1 MKNLANCKPS
11 EFLKQTYRIK
21 RSAEKW
27 LKDTDIMNIRNNLP
41 KLTPLTKDMTEE
53 ERVATFEENKR
64 KSSEQLRKNF
74 SDMLDQIMCEH
85 ADETLELLAL
95 CCFVEPENVDDY
107 SVDYYLG
114 NLVEILNNSSVL
126 GFFTSLAQLGV
137 LNTADVSQA

>member
-27 LKDTDIMNIRNNLP
+27 LNDTDIMNIRKNLP
-41 KLTPLTKDMTEE
+41 KLTPLTKDMTKE
-53 ERVATFEENKR
+53 ERKATFEENKR

-74 SDMLDQIMCEH
+74 SDMLDQIMYEH

-107 SVDYYLG
+107 SVDYYLA
-114 NLVEILNNSSVL
+114 NLVEIINNSSVL

>member
-95 CCFVEPENVDDY
+95 CCFVEPDEVDNY

>member
-27 LKDTDIMNIRNNLP
+27 LKDTDIMNIRSNLP

-95 CCFVEPENVDDY
+95 CCFVEPDEVDNY

>member
-95 CCFVEPENVDDY
+95 CCFVEPDEVDNY

-126 GFFTSLAQLGV
+126 GFFTSLEQLGV

>member
-95 CCFVEPENVDDY
+95 CCFVEPEEVDNY

>member
-27 LKDTDIMNIRNNLP
+27 LNDTDIMNIRKNLP

-53 ERVATFEENKR
+53 ERVATFEENKK
-64 KSSEQLRKNF
+64 KSAEQLRKNF

-107 SVDYYLG
+107 SVDYYLS
-114 NLVEILNNSSVL
+114 NLVEIMNNSSVL

-137 LNTADVSQA
+137 LNSADVSQA